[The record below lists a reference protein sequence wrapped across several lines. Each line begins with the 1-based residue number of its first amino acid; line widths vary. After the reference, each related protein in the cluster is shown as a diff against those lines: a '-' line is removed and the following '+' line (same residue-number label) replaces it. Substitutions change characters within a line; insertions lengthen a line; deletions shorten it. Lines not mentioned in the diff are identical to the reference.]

1 VLQLSRIC
9 CFCFLQFEVSH
20 VVTLPPPP
28 PQSAPQPLHPTQPC
42 NSQQPLSA
50 PQRGSSVLSCTS
62 QPQSHTPRAPSLCAR
77 SSRVRTLTLI
87 TCTIMQASRGTP
99 THTHTHVQVQ
109 MQINAKHLH
118 WVRSYLVIDLAS
130 CANTRWRHGHM
141 SAWRAWMV
149 CEQLPTNHHHQA
161 SSRAPAIPCS
171 TTPANWR
178 TAMIA
183 QKKKSGHR
191 LAQATWPGHVILGV
205 PEMTCPQASFG
216 WAVQCQSY
224 WRTVQLAALLLVKKP
239 PFPYCSIWSICT
251 VIGLDTRAWT
261 V

>member
-1 VLQLSRIC
+1 MLQLSRIC

-99 THTHTHVQVQ
+99 THTHTCASTNANKRKASPLSAILLSYRSCLMRKYQVEARAHVSMARMNGVRAAAYQPPSSGELKSPCNTLQ
-109 MQINAKHLH
+109 HHACQLEDSNDSAEEEIWAPTCSGHLTRARH
-118 WVRSYLVIDLAS
+118 PWCARNDLPTSQLRVS
-130 CANTRWRHGHM
+130 CAMPELLEN
-141 SAWRAWMV
+141 SAAG
-149 CEQLPTNHHHQA
+149 CFAAGEETALP
-161 SSRAPAIPCS
+161 
-171 TTPANWR
+171 
-178 TAMIA
+178 
-183 QKKKSGHR
+183 
-191 LAQATWPGHVILGV
+191 
-205 PEMTCPQASFG
+205 
-216 WAVQCQSY
+216 
-224 WRTVQLAALLLVKKP
+224 LL
-239 PFPYCSIWSICT
+239 
-251 VIGLDTRAWT
+251 
-261 V
+261 